1 MAFEWRKT
9 GKVVDASGTTITYEA
24 EGCNWIIE
32 SRKRHIE
39 HANGVGY
46 WDHTTY
52 AIVLPGDPPFLV
64 YECNRLADA
73 KEFVEKSIVKSLSE
87 YKTERRPADA

>member
-1 MAFEWRKT
+1 MAYIWKKT
-9 GKVVDASGTTITYEA
+9 GKEITTAGTTITYEA

-32 SRKRHIE
+32 SRKRHIP
-39 HANGVGY
+39 HANRSGY

-64 YECNRLADA
+64 YECNRLSDA
-73 KEFVEKSIVKSLSE
+73 KEFVEKSIVKPLSE
-87 YKTERRPADA
+87 YRREAK